1 MFIIHYLIRNK
12 HFSLNWQKKILTED
26 DPAELL
32 SLFAEN
38 NENKNKS
45 TQAVPV
51 LTIGQVFMFMF
62 RSAAILKFQHTI

>member
-1 MFIIHYLIRNK
+1 MT
-12 HFSLNWQKKILTED
+12 KKILTED